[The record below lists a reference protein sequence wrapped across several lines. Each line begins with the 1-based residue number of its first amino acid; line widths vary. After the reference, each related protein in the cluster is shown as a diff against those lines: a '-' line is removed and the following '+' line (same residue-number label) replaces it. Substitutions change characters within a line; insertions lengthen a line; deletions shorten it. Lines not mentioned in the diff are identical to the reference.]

1 MLVLC
6 VAAVSVPEL
15 VPCIGILV
23 DITPMERSG
32 VSRLLTQGLVPLE
45 LYHKTDKVP
54 VKTRSTA
61 I

>member
-32 VSRLLTQGLVPLE
+32 VSRLPTQGLVPLE